1 MLESL
6 ITLAISVTII
16 LTLSYCVAEQF
27 KIINN
32 WETRTSAHKVML
44 LHAKYKN
51 IPDTITIDD
60 RDYKFSQMG
69 NQMKVE
75 VNGQTFYAQTSS

>member
-6 ITLAISVTII
+6 ITLVISVTII

-32 WETRTSAHKVML
+32 WEARVSAHKVML
-44 LHAKYKN
+44 LHLNNKN
-51 IPDTITIDD
+51 ISDVITIDGKE
-60 RDYKFSQMG
+60 YKFSQVKG
-69 NQMKVE
+69 RMKVE
-75 VNGQTFYAQTSS
+75 SGGKYFYAQTSP